1 MNPQIGMAEP
11 RLPSALAALV
21 DADVTGEHQMEP
33 EPHWSLRSEGYDRLQ
48 KRISSLQEA
57 QEGSVV
63 SNSVAG

>member
-1 MNPQIGMAEP
+1 MNPQIGMAAP

-33 EPHWSLRSEGYDRLQ
+33 EPHWSLRSEGYDRLPKQ
-48 KRISSLQEA
+48 ISSLLEA